1 MLAPALQPTVLFTG
15 DVSVLPPTPPAE
27 RPAAP
32 TIGQSATRTAS
43 EAAHA
48 PARRRRLVLMVTAGV
63 LTLGACGGRES
74 KGLDDAL
81 RNDLS
86 MAAMAP
92 SMRQAY
98 VSPME
103 LGYPQGYAPPGY
115 GYPTPYGQPGYP
127 PPGYPPP
134 GYPPPGYPPAGYPS
148 AAYPAPYPTPG
159 YPYPQPVAYPAPAQA
174 PQQVV
179 YRAPAP
185 SGGGTV
191 GTGGAGRTTGPATE
205 SNTQRG
211 AIIGGATGAA
221 VGIMTSRD
229 KVKGG
234 AVGAVT
240 GAVLGGVV
248 GSQIYTQPRSQ
259 RRN

>member
-1 MLAPALQPTVLFTG
+1 MNAPAMQPTVLYSG
-15 DVSVLPPTPPAE
+15 DPSTLPRFSAPAS
-27 RPAAP
+27 PDAAA
-32 TIGQSATRTAS
+32 GSTADAS
-43 EAAHA
+43 GA
-48 PARRRRLVLMVTAGV
+48 PARPRRRLVLMVTAGV
-63 LTLGACGGRES
+63 LALGACGGRDS
-74 KGLDDAL
+74 KALDDAL
-81 RNDLS
+81 RNDLN

-98 VSPME
+98 VSPAE
-103 LGYPQGYAPPGY
+103 LGYPAGYAPPGY
-115 GYPTPYGQPGYP
+115 GYPAPYPQGGYPAPYPAPGYP
-127 PPGYPPP
+127 Q
-134 GYPPPGYPPAGYPS
+134 
-148 AAYPAPYPTPG
+148 AAYPAPYPP
-159 YPYPQPVAYPAPAQA
+159 PVYPQPVAYPAPARA

-185 SGGGTV
+185 SGGGAV
-191 GTGGAGRTTGPATE
+191 GSGSGGAGSGAAGTGPVTE

-211 AIIGGATGAA
+211 AIIGAATGAA
-221 VGIMTSRD
+221 VGIATSRD